1 MMTFAVDN
9 LTEMHR
15 SLQRFAEY
23 LRGAGLDEDDVFN
36 SRLVGCELLTNV
48 IRHCGH
54 TAFFSGGVEG
64 ELIVISVSSEGA
76 KKFELCRGLPDA
88 LAFLSFTPAAPL
100 SRNTVLREIA
110 ELIAALRES
119 KFAIARPLCR
129 GCGALAICC

>member
-1 MMTFAVDN
+1 MMKFAVDN

-15 SLQRFAEY
+15 SLQRFVEY

-54 TAFFSGGVEG
+54 TAFFSGDVEG

-76 KKFELCRGLPDA
+76 KKFELCRGLPDV
-88 LAFLSFTPAAPL
+88 LAESGRGLYIVNAVCSGNIAFTGDGI
-100 SRNTVLREIA
+100 T
-110 ELIAALRES
+110 
-119 KFAIARPLCR
+119 ARIR
-129 GCGALAICC
+129 IGTKI